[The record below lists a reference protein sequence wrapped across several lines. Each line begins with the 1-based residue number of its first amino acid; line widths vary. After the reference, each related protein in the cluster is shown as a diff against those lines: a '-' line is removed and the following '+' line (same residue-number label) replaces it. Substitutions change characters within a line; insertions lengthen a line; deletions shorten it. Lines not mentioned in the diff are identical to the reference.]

1 MSYRLSWLL
10 YFCHLEDD
18 LLYRKWFV
26 TYQKNIRGY
35 FCPLSKNIRG
45 YFCYLSKKYSVI
57 FLLHITRIFVDIFV
71 TYQKNIRGYPPPCNG
86 HTSSSFRRAIYT
98 SPEGPVVNFV
108 RFWNS
113 TNLSFMLVI
122 GCLIV
127 HSPGGLVW
135 NQEICQSSSWKSSP
149 WFKIDAFSQNSCL
162 YFLTVQ
168 VLPIL
173 TNAVVIITFWIS
185 TQQCPPTFPIE

>member
-1 MSYRLSWLL
+1 MKKNIAWAIAFHDCCI
-10 YFCHLEDD
+10 FCHLEND
-18 LLYRKWFV
+18 LLYREWFV

-35 FCPLSKNIRG
+35 FC
-45 YFCYLSKKYSVI
+45 YLSKEYSWI
-57 FLLHITRIFVDIFV
+57 FLSPIKKIFGDIIV

-113 TNLSFMLVI
+113 TNLSFILII

-135 NQEICQSSSWKSSP
+135 NQEICQSFSWK
-149 WFKIDAFSQNSCL
+149 
-162 YFLTVQ
+162 
-168 VLPIL
+168 
-173 TNAVVIITFWIS
+173 
-185 TQQCPPTFPIE
+185 

>member
-1 MSYRLSWLL
+1 MPWQTWYQL
-10 YFCHLEDD
+10 YSLNVC
-18 LLYRKWFV
+18 KWKKNIAWAIAFHDCCIFV
-26 TYQKNIRGY
+26 TLRMICYIEND
-35 FCPLSKNIRG
+35 LS
-45 YFCYLSKKYSVI
+45 SKEYSWI
-57 FLLHITRIFVDIFV
+57 FLSHIKKIFGDIFV

-113 TNLSFMLVI
+113 TNLSFILII

-135 NQEICQSSSWKSSP
+135 NQEICQSFSWK
-149 WFKIDAFSQNSCL
+149 
-162 YFLTVQ
+162 
-168 VLPIL
+168 
-173 TNAVVIITFWIS
+173 
-185 TQQCPPTFPIE
+185 